1 LNVNKFYVKY
11 EFESLLKVD
20 VKIGES
26 DMALESYPQ
35 EAVKFQIQA
44 YKKPKN
50 INMLKDTHVSFSGSP
65 NKHPYNSDKVILII
79 DPFSTNNFYYEFNKE
94 DISYVEELPNL
105 VNLDGETI
113 TMVRVW
119 VKKMSLG
126 IRCSPFIVEDT
137 SK

>member
-1 LNVNKFYVKY
+1 MA
-11 EFESLLKVD
+11 
-20 VKIGES
+20 S
-26 DMALESYPQ
+26 DSYPQ
-35 EAVKFQIQA
+35 EAIKFQIQA

-50 INMLKDTHVSFSGSP
+50 INLLKDTHVSFSGSP
-65 NKHPYNSDKVILII
+65 NKHPYDSEKVILVI
-79 DPFSTNNFYYEFNKE
+79 DPFSTNNFYYEFKKE
-94 DISYVEELPNL
+94 DITYVEELPNL
-105 VNLDGETI
+105 VNIDGETI

>member
-1 LNVNKFYVKY
+1 MTY
-11 EFESLLKVD
+11 
-20 VKIGES
+20 
-26 DMALESYPQ
+26 ESYPQ

-44 YKKPKN
+44 YKKPKD
-50 INMLKDTHVSFSGSP
+50 IQLLKKTHVSFYGSP
-65 NKHPYNSDKVILII
+65 NKHPYTADKVILVI
-79 DPFSTNNFYYEFNKE
+79 DPFSTNNFFYEFNKE

-119 VKKMSLG
+119 VKKMSVG

-137 SK
+137 RN

>member
-1 LNVNKFYVKY
+1 MA
-11 EFESLLKVD
+11 
-20 VKIGES
+20 S
-26 DMALESYPQ
+26 DSYPQ
-35 EAVKFQIQA
+35 EAIKFQIQA

-50 INMLKDTHVSFSGSP
+50 INLLKDTHVSFSGSP
-65 NKHPYNSDKVILII
+65 NKHPYDSEKVILVI

-94 DISYVEELPNL
+94 DITYVEELPNL
-105 VNLDGETI
+105 VNIDGETI

-137 SK
+137 RK